1 MPTTS
6 QNSMHSQANA
16 DLTHYHTFAI
26 PQTCKVLV
34 EAHSV
39 DDLIAIYQQPQWA
52 ELPKLILGK
61 GSNMLFT
68 EPFAGVVIVN
78 QLQGKQVKESETAW
92 HLHIA
97 GGEDWPSLVA
107 WCVKQGYPGLEN
119 LALIPGCAGSAP
131 IQNIGAYG
139 VELKEVCEY
148 VDVLDLDSF
157 EVRRMTASE
166 CQFGYRD
173 SIFKRELQGKVAI
186 VALGLKLSKA
196 WQANIAYGPLRTLAD
211 EAQPVTA
218 QAIFQR
224 VCQVRRDKLPDP
236 NQVGNAGSF
245 FKNPLISL
253 AHFER
258 LKQQFTDIVA
268 YPSGEQMKI
277 AAGWLIDQ
285 CQLKGFA
292 IGGAQVH
299 QNQALVLINA
309 DNAQADDVVNLA
321 AHIRE
326 KVYQRY
332 QINLEHEVRFMGA
345 NGETTLE
352 RILENR

>member
-6 QNSMHSQANA
+6 HNSMHSQANA
-16 DLTHYHTFAI
+16 DLTRYHTFAI
-26 PQTCKVLV
+26 SQTCKVLV

-39 DDLIAIYQQPQWA
+39 EDLIAIYQQPQWA
-52 ELPKLILGK
+52 DLPKLILGK

-78 QLQGKQVKESETAW
+78 QLQGKQVTESETAW

-173 SIFKRELQGKVAI
+173 SIFKRDLQGKVAI
-186 VALGLKLSKA
+186 VALGLKLAKQ
-196 WQANIAYGPLRTLAD
+196 WQAKTEYGPLKSLA
-211 EAQPVTA
+211 ESTPTA
-218 QAIFQR
+218 SAIFQR
-224 VCQVRRDKLPDP
+224 VCQVRMEKLPDP
-236 NQVGNAGSF
+236 NVTGNAGSF
-245 FKNPLISL
+245 FKNPVISQ
-253 AHFER
+253 AHFEQ
-258 LKQQFTDIVA
+258 LKQHFPEIVA
-268 YPSGEQMKI
+268 YPADNGMKV

-332 QINLEHEVRFMGA
+332 QIALEHEVRFMGA

-352 RILENR
+352 RILESR